1 MSFHDRRL
9 RLQAWKLL
17 LLRWL
22 RLLCGLVELDV
33 NRASRVVKGMLRWMP
48 EDRATAGEPHKGS
61 WLNSSQING
70 LYE

>member
-1 MSFHDRRL
+1 MSFYDRRL

-22 RLLCGLVELDV
+22 RWLCGLVELDV
-33 NRASRVVKGMLRWMP
+33 N
-48 EDRATAGEPHKGS
+48 
-61 WLNSSQING
+61 SSQING